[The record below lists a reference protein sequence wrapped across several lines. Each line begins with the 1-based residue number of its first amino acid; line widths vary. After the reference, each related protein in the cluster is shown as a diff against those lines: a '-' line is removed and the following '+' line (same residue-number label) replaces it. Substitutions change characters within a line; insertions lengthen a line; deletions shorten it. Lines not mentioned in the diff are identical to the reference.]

1 MTEGAPWSAETKAD
15 PLGNALA
22 HEGSMADAALTPRQ
36 QREIDYHR
44 AYAEKM
50 AAERMGPVAFDVT
63 DERRK
68 RRWWNAYWSVYDL
81 LLRHDLKGKRVLAP
95 GCGFG
100 EDAVRLARLGAMV
113 EAFDISP
120 DIIKVAE
127 ARAAR
132 NGYDNI
138 RFTVSACEALD
149 FPAAHFDV
157 VFFLDILHH
166 VDIPA
171 SVAEARRVLKPGGRI
186 IGDELYTHS
195 ALQKNIREH
204 PIVRGALYPAM
215 KRFIYGKNDPY
226 ITQDEHKI
234 DETEFRHVVDAC
246 ATIDIQYFNGA
257 AGRLFPDRLPVLPQL
272 DRLAMK
278 AAGGA
283 GKFLAGRVV
292 FDGVVRK

>member
-1 MTEGAPWSAETKAD
+1 MTE
-15 PLGNALA
+15 
-22 HEGSMADAALTPRQ
+22 AALTPRQ

-44 AYAEKM
+44 AYAEKK
-50 AAERMGPVAFDVT
+50 AEERMGPVAFDVT
-63 DERRK
+63 DERDK

-100 EDAVRLARLGAMV
+100 EDAVRLARLGAEV

-120 DIIKVAE
+120 DVVKVAA
-127 ARAAR
+127 ARAER
-132 NGYDNI
+132 HGYGNV
-138 RFTVSACEALD
+138 RFSVSPCERLA
-149 FPAAHFDV
+149 FPDGHFDV

-171 SVAEARRVLKPGGRI
+171 AIAEARRVLKPGGRM

-195 ALQKNIREH
+195 ALQKSVRENVV
-204 PIVRGALYPAM
+204 VRKLIYPAM
-215 KRFIYGKNDPY
+215 KPFIYGKNDPY
-226 ITQDEHKI
+226 ITEDEHKI
-234 DETEFRHVVDAC
+234 DEGEFRCVVDAC
-246 ATIDIQYFNGA
+246 EEIEIAYFNGA
-257 AGRLFPDRLPVLPQL
+257 VGRLFPDRLPLLPQL